1 MNYPNLQQA
10 AEIYNFRKQN
20 PDEAEV
26 DYRAAMANH
35 VAAIDPTGAME
46 IKLNKPHDDFT
57 DDELL
62 TLLALQMQIVK
73 NSR

>member
-10 AEIYNFRKQN
+10 AEIYNFRKQE
-20 PDEAEV
+20 PDEAEA
-26 DYRAAMANH
+26 DYRAAMANR
-35 VAAIDPTGAME
+35 VVAIDPTAAME

-62 TLLALQMQIVK
+62 TLLALQMRVV

>member
-1 MNYPNLQQA
+1 MNYPNLAQA
-10 AEIYNFRKQN
+10 AEIYGFRKQN
-20 PDEAEV
+20 LDESEA

-35 VAAIDPTGAME
+35 VVAIDPTGAME

-57 DDELL
+57 EDELL
-62 TLLALQMQIVK
+62 TLLALQMQIV